1 MGYNMTVIKKKGRFK
16 SRKVNIMEID
26 VRYDTFEDEVLDSDK
41 PVLVDFWATW
51 CGPCRMLGP
60 VVKQIAEENPDIK
73 VCKVNVDD
81 EGQLA
86 MQFNVSSIPTV
97 IAFKDGLEVN
107 RSIGFVPK
115 QKLLDLVK

>member
-1 MGYNMTVIKKKGRFK
+1 
-16 SRKVNIMEID
+16 MEIE
-26 VRYDTFEDEVLDSDK
+26 VSYDTFESEVLQSDK

>member
-1 MGYNMTVIKKKGRFK
+1 
-16 SRKVNIMEID
+16 MEIELS
-26 VRYDTFEDEVLDSDK
+26 YKTFSDEVMQSDK

-60 VVKQIAEENPDIK
+60 IVKQIADENPGIK

-81 EGQLA
+81 ERQLA
-86 MQFNVSSIPTV
+86 MQFNVTSIPTV
-97 IAFKDGLEVN
+97 IAFRDGLEIG

-115 QKLLDLVK
+115 QKLLDLIKE

>member
-1 MGYNMTVIKKKGRFK
+1 MPVIKKERPPLQGGT
-16 SRKVNIMEID
+16 VNKMEIELS
-26 VRYDTFEDEVLDSDK
+26 YNTFDEEVMQSDK

-81 EGQLA
+81 ERQLA
-86 MQFNVSSIPTV
+86 MQFNVTSIPTV
-97 IAFKDGLEVN
+97 IAFKNGMEVS

>member
-1 MGYNMTVIKKKGRFK
+1 
-16 SRKVNIMEID
+16 MEID
-26 VRYDTFEDEVLDSDK
+26 VSYKTFDDEVMQSDK

-60 VVKQIAEENPDIK
+60 VIKQIADENPDIK

-81 EGQLA
+81 EQQLA
-86 MQFNVSSIPTV
+86 MQFNVTSIPTV
-97 IAFKDGLEVN
+97 IAFKNGMEVS

-115 QKLLDLVK
+115 QKILDLVK

>member
-1 MGYNMTVIKKKGRFK
+1 MR
-16 SRKVNIMEID
+16 
-26 VRYDTFEDEVLDSDK
+26 
-41 PVLVDFWATW
+41 
-51 CGPCRMLGP
+51 GP

-81 EGQLA
+81 ERQLA
-86 MQFNVSSIPTV
+86 MQFNVTSIPTV
-97 IAFKDGLEVN
+97 IAFKNGMEVS

>member
-1 MGYNMTVIKKKGRFK
+1 
-16 SRKVNIMEID
+16 MEID
-26 VRYDTFEDEVLDSDK
+26 VSFKTFDDEVMQSDK

-60 VVKQIAEENPDIK
+60 VIKQIAEENPDIK

-81 EGQLA
+81 ERQLA
-86 MQFNVSSIPTV
+86 MQFNVTSIPTV
-97 IAFKDGLEVN
+97 IAFKDGMEVS

>member
-1 MGYNMTVIKKKGRFK
+1 
-16 SRKVNIMEID
+16 MEIELS
-26 VRYDTFEDEVLDSDK
+26 YNTFDEEVMQSDK

-51 CGPCRMLGP
+51 CGPCP

-81 EGQLA
+81 ERQLA
-86 MQFNVSSIPTV
+86 MQFNVTSIPTV
-97 IAFKDGLEVN
+97 IAFKNGMEVS

>member
-1 MGYNMTVIKKKGRFK
+1 
-16 SRKVNIMEID
+16 MEIE
-26 VRYDTFEDEVLDSDK
+26 VSYDTFESEVLQSDK

-60 VVKQIAEENPDIK
+60 VVKQIADENPDIK

>member
-1 MGYNMTVIKKKGRFK
+1 
-16 SRKVNIMEID
+16 MEID
-26 VRYDTFEDEVLDSDK
+26 VRYDTFEDEVLGSDK

-97 IAFKDGLEVN
+97 IAFRDGLEIN
-107 RSIGFVPK
+107 RSVGFVPK
-115 QKLLDLVK
+115 QRLLDLVK